1 MEEFSKEGERG
12 GLEGVVCVCGWNGSR
27 PTARPAWT
35 HPHLPHQP
43 HHKPNLPF
51 THPPNKQNNPK
62 FTALPGAVELVADM
76 LESEIPSAVISNLPL
91 EAIEAVLDAIGL
103 KV

>member
-1 MEEFSKEGERG
+1 
-12 GLEGVVCVCGWNGSR
+12 LNP
-27 PTARPAWT
+27 PTF
-35 HPHLPHQP
+35 PHQS
-43 HHKPNLPF
+43 HHKSNPSF
-51 THPPNKQNNPK
+51 TNPPNKQNNPT
-62 FTALPGAVELVADM
+62 FTALPGAVELVSDM